1 VARSR
6 RKKSQPPLI
15 LVVEDEPTVR
25 ALAESIIEDQGFRT
39 LSAANAKEALA
50 LFDGKSAPIT
60 VLFTD
65 IQLPDGTAAALDGVE
80 LARRA
85 VDLQPGLRV
94 IYTSGGAQTDGITAL
109 FVEGAV
115 FLPKPYT
122 REQLIEALGSPGD
135 QKTAPPT

>member
-1 VARSR
+1 MARSR

-109 FVEGAV
+109 FVEGAI